1 MKNSNFTSFTEKLMN
16 NKISLINNLLNIIKF
31 KITTHV
37 KGKIQN
43 FDYAFIDCCH
53 VSDWIHWKC

>member
-16 NKISLINNLLNIIKF
+16 NKISLINYLLNIIKF

-37 KGKIQN
+37 KSKIQN
-43 FDYAFIDCCH
+43 
-53 VSDWIHWKC
+53 SD